1 MQPAY
6 EPWLHPDVVAHVR
19 PENIETASNEKQQK
33 VRSLG
38 NLSVRLGVLASAGL
52 YTWFKAR
59 AAADFASMG
68 TARRCGPLNA
78 HATAAVSRHVNA
90 GARSGLGRGAPK
102 AVPLHV
108 AVATVGGGILTGKIQ
123 RFTPHVAELALDVDA
138 GAMKFLATER
148 IVYVGFRALE
158 TDHVR
163 EKCERT
169 KVHIAGGRVF
179 VVDVPKSPHDRLGFF
194 GYATEAG
201 TFSHYYFYAHGVI
214 ACERDVRLGEMLL
227 EGGVLAQV
235 ELERGVRAQ
244 TDLRAV
250 PVGKILVEQG
260 VVEEPD
266 VTAALALQ
274 ERRKLRLGQVLVE
287 SGLATEEAIERAL
300 VEQKRRKG
308 KRIGEVLVE
317 MGVIR
322 EEDLTRTLAS
332 KFQLPFVDLDTLEP
346 DGSALEALDRDLIVR
361 WGVVPLAS
369 TPSRVTVAFGDP
381 LAVDAIDA
389 VRVAARRRVDEVLV
403 MPTQLRRHI
412 VEHLARLDAKQAR
425 ASAEQFDALL
435 TTLKVEDIRAES
447 EEEEERD
454 GLISR
459 EDEGGIVKLVNQVII
474 DAYRRGA
481 SDIHIEPNG
490 KDDVL
495 LIRFRVDGECTP
507 YQAVPGTYRN
517 QIVARV
523 KIMAALDISER
534 RKPQDGKIRFR
545 VGDRMI
551 ELRVA
556 ILPTVNGNEDVV
568 LRVLA
573 SAKPLPLER
582 LGLSDHNLAALKH
595 VMHQPHG
602 LVLCVGPTGS
612 GKTTTLHS
620 ALGAINDQA
629 TKIWTAEDP
638 VEITQV
644 GLRQVQ
650 VQPKIGFTFAAAM
663 RAFLRADPDVIM
675 VGEMRDR
682 ETADTAVE
690 ASLTG
695 HLVLSTLHTNSAP
708 ETITRLL
715 DMGLDPFGFAD
726 SLLAILAQRLVRSL
740 CLVCREPG
748 RGDERDIAELATAYG
763 RDEDALATD
772 FALNLGE
779 LRLYRAKGCEA
790 CGGTGYK
797 GRIAIHELLVVDA
810 AIRAA
815 ISRRAPA
822 AEIREL
828 AAARGMR
835 SLLAD
840 GVAKVL
846 SGATDITQVLSV
858 AGA

>member
-1 MQPAY
+1 M
-6 EPWLHPDVVAHVR
+6 
-19 PENIETASNEKQQK
+19 NT
-33 VRSLG
+33 
-38 NLSVRLGVLASAGL
+38 
-52 YTWFKAR
+52 
-59 AAADFASMG
+59 
-68 TARRCGPLNA
+68 
-78 HATAAVSRHVNA
+78 
-90 GARSGLGRGAPK
+90 GARTGIGRGTLKVA
-102 AVPLHV
+102 PLHV
-108 AVATVGGGILTGKIQ
+108 AVATVAGEILTGHIQ
-123 RFTPHVAELALDVDA
+123 RFAPHVTELALDVDA
-138 GAMKFLATER
+138 GEMKLLATER
-148 IVYVGFRALE
+148 IVYVGFHAAE
-158 TDHVR
+158 TDHYR

-169 KVHIAGGRVF
+169 KVHITGGRTF
-179 VVDVPKSPHDRLGFF
+179 VVDVPKSQTDRLGFF
-194 GYATEAG
+194 GHATEAG
-201 TFSHYYFYAHGVI
+201 SFAHYYFYAHGVV
-214 ACERDVRLGEMLL
+214 ARERDVPLGAMLV
-227 EGGVLAQV
+227 ESGVLAKH
-235 ELERGVRAQ
+235 ELERGVRVQ
-244 TDLRAV
+244 TDLRSA
-250 PVGKILVEQG
+250 PVGEILVEQG
-260 VVEEPD
+260 AVDEPD

-287 SGLATEEAIERAL
+287 SGLATEDAIERAL
-300 VEQKRRKG
+300 AEQKKRKG

-322 EEDLTRTLAS
+322 EEDLTRTLAE
-332 KFQLPFVDLDTLEP
+332 KFQLPFLDLDTTEP
-346 DGSALEALDRDLIVR
+346 ESSALEALDRDLIVR
-361 WGVVPLAS
+361 WGVLPLAS
-369 TPSRVTVAFGDP
+369 TPSRVTVAFSDP
-381 LAVDAIDA
+381 LAVNAIDA

-403 MPTQLRRHI
+403 MPSQLRRHV
-412 VEHLARLDAKQAR
+412 VEHLARLDAKHAR
-425 ASAEQFDALL
+425 VSAQQFDALL
-435 TTLKVEDIRAES
+435 STLKVEDIRAES
-447 EEEEERD
+447 EEEEEHD
-454 GLISR
+454 GFISR
-459 EDEGGIVKLVNQVII
+459 ADEGGIVKLVNQVII

-481 SDIHIEPNG
+481 SDVHIEPNG
-490 KDDVL
+490 KDDAL
-495 LIRFRVDGECTP
+495 LIRFRIDGECTP
-507 YQAVPGTYRN
+507 YQGVPGTYRN

-523 KIMAALDISER
+523 KIMAGLDISER

-556 ILPTVNGNEDVV
+556 VLPTVNGNEDVV

-573 SAKPLPLER
+573 SAKPLPLDR
-582 LGLSDHNLAALKH
+582 LGLSDDNLTSLNN
-595 VMHQPHG
+595 VIRQPHG

-620 ALGAINDQA
+620 ALGAINDHA

-650 VQPKIGFTFAAAM
+650 VQPKIGLTFAAAM

-740 CLVCREPG
+740 CVVCREP
-748 RGDERDIAELATAYG
+748 RRREAGDISELAAAYG
-763 RDEDALATD
+763 DTEDALARD
-772 FALNLGE
+772 FALNLEE

-822 AEIREL
+822 AEVRQL
-828 AAARGMR
+828 AVARGMKP
-835 SLLAD
+835 LLAD

-846 SGATDITQVLSV
+846 AGSTDMTQVLSV
-858 AGA
+858 AGG